1 MDIGVYYDKKKNS
14 QSTILQK
21 IFYLYQL
28 FSLLQLLFSLL
39 ALSTIGLFTIITIF
53 FEDRVIDEQNLK
65 YDEELGIKN
74 EWLLGVTTDSIDV
87 LEATY
92 NEDIKNH
99 IYRKALSQ
107 QEVEKFY
114 REKIDNKELIYCI
127 SLTPQNGE
135 FFL

>member
-1 MDIGVYYDKKKNS
+1 MIRKKTLNQRFYKNF
-14 QSTILQK
+14 L
-21 IFYLYQL
+21 LYQL

-87 LEATY
+87 FGG
-92 NEDIKNH
+92 H
-99 IYRKALSQ
+99 I
-107 QEVEKFY
+107 
-114 REKIDNKELIYCI
+114 
-127 SLTPQNGE
+127 
-135 FFL
+135 